1 MHATRS
7 AFVASIAVALPLWF
21 AACKQEAAKPPP
33 PPPPPAAAPA
43 PAPAPPSAASTQ
55 PFRVSAIEL
64 GSAIGSDKRVSL
76 AKTTF
81 APTDTIYA
89 SVATEGT
96 GPNVMLVARW
106 TYGDEGQLVKEDTLA
121 IAPTG
126 PATNEF
132 HVSKPDGWPA
142 GKYKVQIT
150 ANGTPVG
157 SKEFEVA
164 AAQ

>member
-1 MHATRS
+1 MNVTRP
-7 AFVASIAVALPLWF
+7 AFVALAVALAF

-33 PPPPPAAAPA
+33 PPPPAAAPA
-43 PAPAPPSAASTQ
+43 PAPKPPSAANTQ
-55 PFRVSAIEL
+55 PFRVSSIEL

-76 AKTTF
+76 AKTSF

-89 SVATEGT
+89 SVASDGT
-96 GPNVMLVARW
+96 APNVTLVARW

-126 PATNEF
+126 PAMNEF

-142 GKYKVQIT
+142 GKYKVEIT

-164 AAQ
+164 SQ